1 MLQWIEGQLFNSWK
15 CFLGFQRTGVLSLFL
30 FFFFPLV
37 LHSRHASFPK
47 QKVFFMNV
55 QTLLSYCQCVYL
67 QCRERKVVYLPICVR
82 MCCLRA
88 YSQQWI
94 CRACSV
100 LFAAS
105 GGHASGWLLPKRNFD
120 GLNVPWMQ
128 AVPPQLDQQ
137 SQVNRLS
144 LTRSGWSKGVTTL
157 FDGEMKALLTFSSL
171 GGWRVDFC

>member
-1 MLQWIEGQLFNSWK
+1 MNLCLFWMGLVPPRQLFALKDESVCSNGLKGSFSILGNA
-15 CFLGFQRTGVLSLFL
+15 FLDFKELACSHYSF

-120 GLNVPWMQ
+120 GLNVP
-128 AVPPQLDQQ
+128 
-137 SQVNRLS
+137 
-144 LTRSGWSKGVTTL
+144 
-157 FDGEMKALLTFSSL
+157 
-171 GGWRVDFC
+171 